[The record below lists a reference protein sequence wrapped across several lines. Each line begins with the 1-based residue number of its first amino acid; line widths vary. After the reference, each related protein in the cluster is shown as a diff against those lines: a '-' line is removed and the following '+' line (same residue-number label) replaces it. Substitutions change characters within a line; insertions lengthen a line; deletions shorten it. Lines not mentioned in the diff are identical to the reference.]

1 MSFLLDT
8 GWGISILTV
17 VACSLV
23 IGACALAGVVALA
36 LVVYSIRLGG
46 RLTGR

>member
-1 MSFLLDT
+1 VSFLLDT
-8 GWGISILTV
+8 GWGISILTL

-23 IGACALAGVVALA
+23 IGASTLAGAALA